1 MIAATLGVPMTPSL
15 SSPKRRRANNVT
27 LHDQSLAHQGDVPSD
42 FASTGRDMST
52 VPDERS
58 TVAGEALAELRKI
71 QRKIQS
77 ECRNVGT
84 NFAEE
89 ARKIHYGESEP
100 ETYMVITRKEAE
112 SLAEE
117 GMWVLA
123 FAAP

>member
-1 MIAATLGVPMTPSL
+1 MTPSL

-58 TVAGEALAELRKI
+58 TAGVGEALAELRKI

-100 ETYMVITRKEAE
+100 ENIYGQSTRKEAE

-117 GMWVLA
+117 GIDVVSMLWL
-123 FAAP
+123 PPEH